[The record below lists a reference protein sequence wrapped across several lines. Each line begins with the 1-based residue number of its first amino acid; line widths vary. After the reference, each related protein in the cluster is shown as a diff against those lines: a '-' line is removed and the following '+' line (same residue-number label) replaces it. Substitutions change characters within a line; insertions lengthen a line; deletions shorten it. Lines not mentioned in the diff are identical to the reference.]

1 MITIEF
7 DVKFDGNFLNQ
18 KHVIFTHKQVV
29 SIYTAYDTNLWPF
42 NVGQDFTQKKSL
54 FGGWWADK
62 KDPDNYK
69 YSGYGIGF
77 DVSRRFSLSDGSGF
91 GADPSYMC
99 ILIIRKKL
107 SWFLVKVQHK
117 D

>member
-29 SIYTAYDTNLWPF
+29 SIYTAYDTNLWSF

-77 DVSRRFSLSDGSGF
+77 DVSRRFLLSDGNGCGKNVITF
-91 GADPSYMC
+91 GADTSYMC
-99 ILIIRKKL
+99 ILIIRKKI
-107 SWFLVKVQHK
+107 SWLW
-117 D
+117 

>member
-29 SIYTAYDTNLWPF
+29 SIYTAYDTNLWSF

-54 FGGWWADK
+54 FGG
-62 KDPDNYK
+62 
-69 YSGYGIGF
+69 
-77 DVSRRFSLSDGSGF
+77 
-91 GADPSYMC
+91 
-99 ILIIRKKL
+99 
-107 SWFLVKVQHK
+107 
-117 D
+117 